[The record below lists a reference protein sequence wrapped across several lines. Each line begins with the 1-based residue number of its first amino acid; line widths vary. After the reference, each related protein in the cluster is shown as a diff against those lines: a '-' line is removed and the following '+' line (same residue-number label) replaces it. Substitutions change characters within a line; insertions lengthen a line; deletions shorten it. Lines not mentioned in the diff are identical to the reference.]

1 MENEL
6 SSKVLNK
13 SAQIKRNMIKKNK
26 RKLVKTY
33 GKEAER
39 VVIGKAINAAKKA
52 VEMEENTHKTRIKEL
67 VRKSLMQEMDV
78 EVGADRYE
86 DEQDLS
92 QASAL
97 MDRLESL
104 LKGFDWYYYM
114 SDDNRSFLAGSL
126 YDKKI
131 GSVVKQLVD
140 LGYGEDAKTLYN
152 QYAPDDKLKMKEAIS
167 FSKEYDNNPALKGK
181 QKKLP
186 DALQKSIIKKSKGEI
201 KEDWG
206 GSDQYAMNQSIHRD
220 LGNPT
225 EFPGL
230 SQIMSAAEEA
240 VDFYWDEWP
249 EYKTDREGLIMH
261 AAQMY
266 ANKMFP
272 EFMAGMRK
280 MFAPMNEDLDLGHED
295 NEPHMIKGELYQI
308 GKYSMALY
316 SIMDELEERGGEIDL
331 PAWWQSKIT
340 TAKTMI
346 SSAKHYLEFELAEP
360 KVDAFIDDMTGKPS
374 MMEEKKKAEDKE
386 GLKYALATNL
396 QKYGRPQSKPSDKPA
411 KLTKSLEKGREKYVK
426 KLKKHIKEEELV
438 DKVSEGFLDRL
449 KAQTK
454 GAGAFVGTGLGNI
467 GRSFMGK
474 DLKNPK
480 LEAGMAKLGQK
491 AKTLEKELADVVN
504 DIDKLF
510 PQTSLN
516 KAPKELQQTIDAYKK
531 LLSQTNQANSA
542 IAAGKVFAQEEPT
555 SQPTSQPTSTPT
567 STPKSTPARDEKG
580 RFTSTKTSTS
590 TSSLN
595 PISTNY
601 EVTTDTYTYKGKD
614 YPIQID
620 KKTKEKFFKHE
631 DGRIMDIAS
640 IEKFSQA
647 KKKTGSIAEK
657 LAKKLKSE

>member
-6 SSKVLNK
+6 SPKVLNK

-186 DALQKSIIKKSKGEI
+186 DALQKSIIKKAKGEI
-201 KEDWG
+201 REFQAPEDLVRSLQKQGVKINLKEPYTYKDIKDALKALG
-206 GSDQYAMNQSIHRD
+206 LEGKFDD
-220 LGNPT
+220 LMPQNFT
-225 EFPGL
+225 
-230 SQIMSAAEEA
+230 ITM
-240 VDFYWDEWP
+240 P
-249 EYKTDREGLIMH
+249 EVPKG
-261 AAQMY
+261 
-266 ANKMFP
+266 MF
-272 EFMAGMRK
+272 
-280 MFAPMNEDLDLGHED
+280 EDLDLGHED
-295 NEPHMIKGELYQI
+295 NEPHHIKSELYKI
-308 GKYSMALY
+308 GKYSMMLY

-360 KVDAFIDDMTGKPS
+360 KVDAFIDDITGKPS
-374 MMEEKKKAEDKE
+374 MMEEKKKADDKE
-386 GLKYALATNL
+386 GLRYALATNL
-396 QKYGRPQSKPSDKPA
+396 AKYGRPQSKSSDKPS
-411 KLTKSLEKGREKYVK
+411 KLTKSLEKGREKHVK

-454 GAGAFVGTGLGNI
+454 GAGAFVGTGLGNV

-491 AKTLEKELADVVN
+491 AKTLEKELADVAN
-504 DIDKLF
+504 DINKLF

-516 KAPKELQQTIDAYKK
+516 KAPKEIQQTIDAYKR
-531 LLSQTNQANSA
+531 LLNQTSQANTA

-555 SQPTSQPTSTPT
+555 SQPTPTPT

-590 TSSLN
+590 TSSPS
-595 PISTNY
+595 PISANY
-601 EVTTDTYTYKGKD
+601 EITTDTYTYKGKD

-647 KKKTGSIAEK
+647 KKKTTGSIAEK

>member
-6 SSKVLNK
+6 SPKVLNK
-13 SAQIKRNMIKKNK
+13 SSQIKRNMIKKNK

-152 QYAPDDKLKMKEAIS
+152 QYAPDDKLKMKEDIS

-186 DALQKSIIKKSKGEI
+186 DALQKSIIKKAKGKME
-201 KEDWG
+201 ED
-206 GSDQYAMNQSIHRD
+206 I
-220 LGNPT
+220 
-225 EFPGL
+225 
-230 SQIMSAAEEA
+230 
-240 VDFYWDEWP
+240 
-249 EYKTDREGLIMH
+249 
-261 AAQMY
+261 
-266 ANKMFP
+266 
-272 EFMAGMRK
+272 
-280 MFAPMNEDLDLGHED
+280 DLGHED
-295 NEPHMIKGELYQI
+295 NEPHHIKSELYKI

-374 MMEEKKKAEDKE
+374 MMEEKKKADDKE
-386 GLKYALATNL
+386 GLRYALATNL
-396 QKYGRPQSKPSDKPA
+396 AKYGRPQSKSSDKPS
-411 KLTKSLEKGREKYVK
+411 KLTKSLEKGREKHVK

-454 GAGAFVGTGLGNI
+454 GAGAFVGTGLGNV

-491 AKTLEKELADVVN
+491 AKTLEKELADVAN
-504 DIDKLF
+504 DINKLF

-516 KAPKELQQTIDAYKK
+516 KAPKEIQQTIDAYKK
-531 LLSQTNQANSA
+531 LLNQTSQANTA
-542 IAAGKVFAQEEPT
+542 IASGKVFAQEEPT
-555 SQPTSQPTSTPT
+555 SQPTPTPT

-590 TSSLN
+590 TSSPS

-647 KKKTGSIAEK
+647 KKKTTGSIAEK
-657 LAKKLKSE
+657 LSKKLKSEQ

>member
-39 VVIGKAINAAKKA
+39 VVLGKAINAAKKA

-67 VRKSLMQEMDV
+67 VRKSLMQEDT
-78 EVGADRYE
+78 
-86 DEQDLS
+86 
-92 QASAL
+92 
-97 MDRLESL
+97 LEE
-104 LKGFDWYYYM
+104 K
-114 SDDNRSFLAGSL
+114 
-126 YDKKI
+126 
-131 GSVVKQLVD
+131 
-140 LGYGEDAKTLYN
+140 AK
-152 QYAPDDKLKMKEAIS
+152 
-167 FSKEYDNNPALKGK
+167 FSKEFDNNPALKGG

-186 DALQKSIIKKSKGEI
+186 DALQKSIIKK
-201 KEDWG
+201 D
-206 GSDQYAMNQSIHRD
+206 
-220 LGNPT
+220 
-225 EFPGL
+225 
-230 SQIMSAAEEA
+230 
-240 VDFYWDEWP
+240 
-249 EYKTDREGLIMH
+249 
-261 AAQMY
+261 
-266 ANKMFP
+266 
-272 EFMAGMRK
+272 MR
-280 MFAPMNEDLDLGHED
+280 NEDLDLGHED
-295 NEPHMIKGELYQI
+295 NEPHHIKSELYKI
-308 GKYSMALY
+308 GKYSMMLY
-316 SIMDELEERGGEIDL
+316 SIMEELEERGGEIDL

-360 KVDAFIDDMTGKPS
+360 KVDAFIDRITGEEPHEGEPS

-386 GLKYALATNL
+386 GLRYALATNL
-396 QKYGRPQSKPSDKPA
+396 AKYGRPQSKSSDKPS
-411 KLTKSLEKGREKYVK
+411 KLTKSLEKGREKHVK

-454 GAGAFVGTGLGNI
+454 GAGAFVGTGLGNV

-504 DIDKLF
+504 DISKLF

-516 KAPKELQQTIDAYKK
+516 KAPKELQQTIDAYKR
-531 LLSQTNQANSA
+531 LLNQTSQANSA

-555 SQPTSQPTSTPT
+555 STPT
-567 STPKSTPARDEKG
+567 STPAPKTAPARDEKG

-590 TSSLN
+590 TSSTS
-595 PISTNY
+595 PISANY

-614 YPIQID
+614 YPIQVD

-631 DGRIMDIAS
+631 DGRIMDIDS

-647 KKKTGSIAEK
+647 KKKTGSISEK

>member
-186 DALQKSIIKKSKGEI
+186 DALQKSIIKKAKGEI
-201 KEDWG
+201 KEF
-206 GSDQYAMNQSIHRD
+206 QAPED
-220 LGNPT
+220 LVRSLQKQGVKINLKEPYT
-225 EFPGL
+225 YKDIKDALKALGLEDKFDNLMPQNYSTDIEFPK
-230 SQIMSAAEEA
+230 
-240 VDFYWDEWP
+240 D
-249 EYKTDREGLIMH
+249 
-261 AAQMY
+261 MY
-266 ANKMFP
+266 T
-272 EFMAGMRK
+272 
-280 MFAPMNEDLDLGHED
+280 EDIDLGHED
-295 NEPHMIKGELYQI
+295 NEPHHIKSELYKI
-308 GKYSMALY
+308 GKYSMMLY

-504 DIDKLF
+504 DINKLF

-516 KAPKELQQTIDAYKK
+516 KAPKEIQQTIDAYKR
-531 LLSQTNQANSA
+531 LLNQTSQANTA
-542 IAAGKVFAQEEPT
+542 IASGKVFAQEEPT
-555 SQPTSQPTSTPT
+555 SQPTSQPTSTP
-567 STPKSTPARDEKG
+567 KSTPTRDEKG

-590 TSSLN
+590 TSSPN